1 MVNYIQGAIREAI
14 GKGKALMSKIPG
26 SRTLGAHFASLANF
40 ANNEIKEIIDYLDTL
55 LVDTEYSDPKN
66 LKSKFSRFKN
76 ASGMLSKI
84 ENVVI
89 AAMSRKSPDDDFVNK
104 LVQEIC
110 SEINYPLPPPVASCL
125 SQKYYHIYPDY
136 GLICIPLLESEFVL
150 HIPDLYHELGHP
162 LIELANP
169 KVEAFQTNLGY
180 FNLTVK
186 KHFDEEIKRRE
197 INKLDTGVF
206 DPIYIYKDSWLQKW
220 SVEFF
225 CDLYATYMLGPA
237 YLWSNLHM
245 CTKMS
250 WDLCKTPTHEITTHP
265 AGDARMRCCLIALE
279 QIGFKEEAKQIK
291 LKWDEFMKIIGQKPS
306 SEYFI
311 AFPEKILKSAAEFCL
326 TGVMQIGCQ
335 VASPSN
341 SDKVNRLL
349 NDSWKEFWKNPQTF
363 YEWEKKTVAEFKSTL

>member
-1 MVNYIQGAIREAI
+1 MVNYIHGAIREAI

-26 SRTLGAHFASLANF
+26 SRTLGSHFASLANF
-40 ANNEIKEIIDYLDTL
+40 ANNEIGEIIDALDSL
-55 LVDTEYSDPKN
+55 LVDLDYSDPKN
-66 LKSKFSRFKN
+66 LKSKFLKFKKL
-76 ASGMLSKI
+76 SGMLSKI

-89 AAMSRKSPDDDFVNK
+89 AAMSRKSADDDFVNK

-162 LIELANP
+162 LIELDNP
-169 KVEAFQTNLGY
+169 KVEAFKNNLGY
-180 FNLTVK
+180 FNLFVK
-186 KHFDEEIKRRE
+186 RHFDEEIKRRE
-197 INKLDTGVF
+197 INKIDANVY

-220 SVEFF
+220 SIEFF

-250 WDLCKTPTHEITTHP
+250 WDLCKTPIHEITTHP

-279 QIGFKEEAKQIK
+279 ELGFTAEAQQIK
-291 LKWDEFMKIIGQKPS
+291 SKWEEFMQIIGQKRS
-306 SEYFI
+306 DEYFI

-326 TGVMQIGCQ
+326 TGIKQINCQ
-335 VASPSN
+335 VASPDTK
-341 SDKVNRLL
+341 DKVSRLL
-349 NDSWKEFWKNPQTF
+349 NDSWQQFWKDPQVF
-363 YEWEKKTVAEFKSTL
+363 FEWERNEISKFKETL